1 MTLTFCDHQSE
12 KKKRRKWRKIR
23 GTGKEKYIR
32 YKSKSNYTAK
42 MSLKDIIM
50 IKNCCYLKNTLFVG
64 GRSGGLEP
72 ILQWVAVKTLIP

>member
-12 KKKRRKWRKIR
+12 KKKRKIR
-23 GTGKEKYIR
+23 GTGKEKYIQ

-42 MSLKDIIM
+42 MSLKDTIM

-64 GRSGGLEP
+64 GQSGGLEP